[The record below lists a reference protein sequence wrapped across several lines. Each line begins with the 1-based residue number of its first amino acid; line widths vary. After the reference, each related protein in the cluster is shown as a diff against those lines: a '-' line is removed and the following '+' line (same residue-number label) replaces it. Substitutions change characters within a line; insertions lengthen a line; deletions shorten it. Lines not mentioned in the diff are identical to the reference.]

1 MDFEETQITHLRRQD
16 TILRHRDTTL
26 HQRGMIL
33 PHLGTTLR
41 LQAMIHQIL
50 VIAHHQLD
58 TILKQKDME
67 ALAITEKV

>member
-1 MDFEETQITHLRRQD
+1 MDFEETQITHPRRQD
-16 TILRHRDTTL
+16 TILRHPDTTL
-26 HQRGMIL
+26 RHQDTIL